1 MALNVATTT
10 PAPPSAA
17 ARAFQLQLT
26 RIDKLK
32 SQLDALDALAQSHR
46 LAVHQQV
53 KPLILRNAQCLR
65 DMALL
70 LDARVDGK
78 SLSRLQRETAT
89 EMVCSMAATLAKQGD
104 AEMAAL
110 HDKHSR
116 QSLAVL
122 KQIES
127 NELRA
132 QLEAALSERLDG
144 SHASVDEML
153 AVGMARL
160 RQSMQADQAR
170 RQDAA
175 AQRKAKKKPRALQAE
190 AQAQMEDAETGL
202 RQLFR
207 QLASTLH
214 PDREPDAQIRLTKT
228 ALMSEANAAYERRDL
243 VALLQIQQK
252 ALGVDTLAE
261 GQASDD
267 KLAGLTQLLKQQVA
281 DLERERAKRSEG
293 LAAEFELAPGFK
305 LSAPA
310 LQARLQAQVSDLEA
324 ELTLMHR
331 DLAQVQDDAG
341 LKRWLNDQRK
351 DSHRIARAV
360 SHTAFF

>member
-1 MALNVATTT
+1 MTLNLAATT
-10 PAPPSAA
+10 PVPPSAA

-32 SQLDALDALAQSHR
+32 SQLEAIDVLAQSHR
-46 LAVHQQV
+46 HAVHQQV
-53 KPLILRNAQCLR
+53 RPLITRRAQCLR
-65 DMALL
+65 DLVLL
-70 LDARVDGK
+70 LDARLDGK
-78 SLSRLQRETAT
+78 SLSRLQRKTAT
-89 EMVCSMAATLAKQGD
+89 EMVCGMAATLAKQGD
-104 AEMAAL
+104 AEMATL

-127 NELRA
+127 DELRA
-132 QLEAALSERLDG
+132 QLEAALGERLDG
-144 SHASVDEML
+144 SRASVDEML

-170 RQDAA
+170 RRQAA
-175 AQRKAKKKPRALQAE
+175 AQRQARKKPRALQAE
-190 AQAQMEDAETGL
+190 TQAQMEDAEIGL
-202 RQLFR
+202 RRLFR

-214 PDREPDAQIRLTKT
+214 PDRETDAQQRLTKT

-261 GQASDD
+261 GQSSDD
-267 KLAGLTQLLKQQVA
+267 RLTALTQLLKQQVA
-281 DLERERAKRSEG
+281 DLERERAKRSDE

-305 LSAPA
+305 LSACV
-310 LQARLQAQVSDLEA
+310 LQARLQAKVRELEE
-324 ELTLMHR
+324 ELASMQR
-331 DLAQVQDDAG
+331 DLTHVQEDAG
-341 LKRWLNDQRK
+341 LKRWLNG
-351 DSHRIARAV
+351 HRESNR
-360 SHTAFF
+360 